1 MGHVSPSTLQQ
12 DELQQGTQQVLNA
25 HLSRRGEGGGLREK
39 VGFLEADNRD
49 SLGPIWM
56 LTLVCSRPAAP
67 KELRVRGK
75 HLCGHFQMR
84 WTGADGEGRVART
97 ASGPGEIRAP
107 GLPLPPG
114 LTPPGGTELLPASV
128 LWRMAP
134 ICVPVC
140 GAGVGG
146 ALGAAQG

>member
-1 MGHVSPSTLQQ
+1 M
-12 DELQQGTQQVLNA
+12 
-25 HLSRRGEGGGLREK
+25 
-39 VGFLEADNRD
+39 
-49 SLGPIWM
+49 
-56 LTLVCSRPAAP
+56 
-67 KELRVRGK
+67 
-75 HLCGHFQMR
+75 
-84 WTGADGEGRVART
+84 ART

-146 ALGAAQG
+146 GAGGGPGLMLSASQAVGGALLEPLQN